1 MNSKHAFLALSVF
14 TLVSIAH
21 GEREVFAPTKLAPVV
36 DAGTIRLD
44 NGTAGVPSLSF
55 KSDTD
60 TGLYRNGANNLSL
73 TTNAVGKFHVTSNT
87 TPTVVIGDE
96 PTISSVPLSGVLRA
110 TSGNGTNI
118 AGGALTIQGGF
129 GTGSGAGGDISFQTA
144 PAGSSG
150 SSNNT
155 LIERLRINQ
164 FGGVTIGNG
173 IDNAAPNNGIIRAT
187 NGLGTN
193 IAGGSFSI
201 RGGQS
206 TGNAAGGAVI
216 VETAPAGA
224 SGAGA
229 NSVTERM
236 RITSAGVMLMASGSS
251 IDAGGARFEL
261 PNGTAL
267 PATCLQGELFHD
279 TDSNDCIN
287 TAGGDGALCICK
299 TTNTW
304 ALISNF

>member
-1 MNSKHAFLALSVF
+1 MKRILLSLSVLCAVG
-14 TLVSIAH
+14 TAH
-21 GEREVFAPTKLAPVV
+21 AEREVFAPTILAPVATGANGKLIFAF
-36 DAGTIRLD
+36 DTPFLTGGNIYAPNNIGIGTTGSNSLQFFTNTLQRMHINSAGAIYLG
-44 NGTAGVPSLSF
+44 NGEQNATPTNSELRATNGQG
-55 KSDTD
+55 TNI
-60 TGLYRNGANNLSL
+60 NGANLSIY
-73 TTNAVGKFHVTSNT
+73 G
-87 TPTVVIGDE
+87 
-96 PTISSVPLSGVLRA
+96 GV
-110 TSGNGTNI
+110 
-118 AGGALTIQGGF
+118 
-129 GTGSGAGGDISFQTA
+129 GTGSGAGGDITFQTA

-155 LIERLRINQ
+155 PVERLRINQ

-173 IDNAAPNNGIIRAT
+173 IDNAAPNNAIIRAT
-187 NGLGTN
+187 GGFGTN

-224 SGAGA
+224 SGAGT

-236 RITSAGVMLMASGSS
+236 RITSAGVMQMASGSF
-251 IDAGGARFEL
+251 IDAGGAKFEL

-279 TDSNDCIN
+279 TDSNDCVN
-287 TAGGDGALCICK
+287 TGGGDGALCICK